1 MTAVSSG
8 LSGWFDDTA
17 NRLRVT
23 TLPAS
28 LRSSVRTFAIA
39 LHAAKQATTPPPLLR
54 YPGKGS
60 GKSSLRTGVRRP
72 SPASIYLLA
81 SAFGRSAAAFVMN
94 RLLNVELPAPMP
106 VSRTPFLMSRS
117 ITKPTTA
124 SAAAKPSVRSK
135 DRDPVASGMRDAAFN
150 RSASFNYFLSDRFEC
165 GVALRGTEVKSIREG
180 KANLKDAYGLLKDGE
195 CFLLNAHI
203 GPFSHGN
210 TMNHESLR
218 TRKLLLHRREIA
230 RLEGLTKQK
239 GYTLIP
245 VKLYFRHG
253 RVKCEL
259 ALAKG
264 KQDWDKRETERNR
277 EADREA
283 KAAIARS
290 QRR

>member
-1 MTAVSSG
+1 MPRS
-8 LSGWFDDTA
+8 LSNPT
-17 NRLRVT
+17 
-23 TLPAS
+23 
-28 LRSSVRTFAIA
+28 I
-39 LHAAKQATTPPPLLR
+39 
-54 YPGKGS
+54 
-60 GKSSLRTGVRRP
+60 P
-72 SPASIYLLA
+72 S
-81 SAFGRSAAAFVMN
+81 
-94 RLLNVELPAPMP
+94 
-106 VSRTPFLMSRS
+106 
-117 ITKPTTA
+117 TTA
-124 SAAAKPSVRSK
+124 KPPAKAK
-135 DRDPVASGMRDAAFN
+135 ERDPVAAGLRDAAFN
-150 RSASFNYFLSDRFEC
+150 RSASFHYFLSDRFEC

-210 TMNHESLR
+210 AMNHESLR
-218 TRKLLLHRREIA
+218 TRKLLLHKREIA
-230 RLEGLTKQK
+230 KLEGLTKQK

-245 VKLYFRHG
+245 VKLYFRNG

-283 KAAIARS
+283 KAAIARA